1 MTATTLF
8 VLIVTAVG
16 IPFFALWLDRR
27 FENNLVAN
35 NPDARLISY
44 REVMLFLWGMTG
56 IVFAGMAVAGVPL
69 ADIGLSFVFDP
80 AALIGLGCTVLL
92 LVVMAMQYIH
102 LTKSSD
108 ALADVQATFDGSEG
122 VRRFMPR
129 NEAEYS
135 RFNLVSITAGITEE
149 IIFRGYIIWA
159 LALVMPLWAAA
170 VLSLV
175 AFVAS
180 HAYQGLSKALM
191 GVVLTG
197 GALTLLT
204 IFSGSLL
211 PAIILHIAV
220 DLNSNRICRL
230 VNNKVSA

>member
-1 MTATTLF
+1 
-8 VLIVTAVG
+8 
-16 IPFFALWLDRR
+16 
-27 FENNLVAN
+27 
-35 NPDARLISY
+35 
-44 REVMLFLWGMTG
+44 
-56 IVFAGMAVAGVPL
+56 MAVAGVPL
-69 ADIGLSFVFDP
+69 ADIGLSFVFDQ

-122 VRRFMPR
+122 VRRFMPK

-175 AFVAS
+175 SFRCVTRLSGAF
-180 HAYQGLSKALM
+180 
-191 GVVLTG
+191 
-197 GALTLLT
+197 
-204 IFSGSLL
+204 
-211 PAIILHIAV
+211 
-220 DLNSNRICRL
+220 
-230 VNNKVSA
+230 